1 MSIYL
6 LTRIVNFITGEA
18 PAIRLITS
26 FMRISFFIP
35 WALIKCSRWKKHT
48 TKVAF
53 LYVLF
58 WCTWPNLSF
67 RDQVPEFMIEP
78 DRRTDEETI
87 LVTLI
92 IFHTMNYNR
101 FLTTVILI
109 PIMIFPSYY
118 AQTYAQLTMWYD
130 PYTNDGKTLEEKD
143 ATGEF

>member
-1 MSIYL
+1 MLIYL
-6 LTRIVNFITGEA
+6 LTRIVNFFTGSA
-18 PAIRLITS
+18 PLVRLITS

-35 WALIKCSRWKKHT
+35 WLLIKCTRFKKHT

-53 LYVLF
+53 LYVIF
-58 WCTWPNLSF
+58 WCMWPNLSF

-87 LVTLI
+87 LITLL

-109 PIMIFPSYY
+109 PLIIFPSYY
-118 AQTYAQLTMWYD
+118 CQVLLQVGMW
-130 PYTNDGKTLEEKD
+130 
-143 ATGEF
+143 